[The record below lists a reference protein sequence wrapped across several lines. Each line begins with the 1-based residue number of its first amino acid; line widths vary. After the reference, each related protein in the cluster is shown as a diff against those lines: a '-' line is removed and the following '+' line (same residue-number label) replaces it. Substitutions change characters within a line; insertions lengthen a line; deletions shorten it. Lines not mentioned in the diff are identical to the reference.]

1 MVERVRVEQEK
12 AEQESTRERQRRFP
26 ARRRRRLAARQSHI
40 GVMKVASFSSSSNF
54 WTFFPIPIF
63 FSLLFFDI

>member
-12 AEQESTRERQRRFP
+12 AEQKSTRERQGRFP

-40 GVMKVASFSSSSNF
+40 GVLMKVASFSSSSNF

-63 FSLLFFDI
+63 F